1 MSIYKSSA
9 SEQIRSSLPSISN
22 LQMRKELEITVTV
35 TVMLMFP
42 NVKNKKKGCFFAP
55 LFSLVC
61 QETKEKLS
69 NFFKH
74 VTITTVCASVV
85 RKNQS

>member
-42 NVKNKKKGCFFAP
+42 NVKNKKKGVFLLRCFL
-55 LFSLVC
+55 LF
-61 QETKEKLS
+61 
-69 NFFKH
+69 
-74 VTITTVCASVV
+74 V
-85 RKNQS
+85 RKQKKS

>member
-35 TVMLMFP
+35 MLMFP
-42 NVKNKKKGCFFAP
+42 NVKNKKKGVFLLRCFL
-55 LFSLVC
+55 LF
-61 QETKEKLS
+61 
-69 NFFKH
+69 
-74 VTITTVCASVV
+74 V
-85 RKNQS
+85 RKQKKSWVTSLNM